1 MEQAEPNFPTRLTAD
16 LDRLGLEFL
25 ADILAVERARH
36 PANLE
41 APAELG
47 HVYTRLG
54 RYAQGLEVD
63 RALAQ
68 RCPLNPTAHYNVACS
83 LALLGRTSEALDSLE
98 QAAELGYDDP
108 EQMRADDDLESLRG
122 EHRFRELVKRLER
135 AAQDR

>member
-1 MEQAEPNFPTRLTAD
+1 MEQAEPRFSARLTVE

-36 PANLE
+36 PSNLE
-41 APAELG
+41 ALAELG

-68 RCPLNPTAHYNVACS
+68 RCPLNPTAHYNLACS
-83 LALLGRTSEALDSLE
+83 LALLGQTAEALDSLE
-98 QAAELGYDDP
+98 QAADLGYDDP
-108 EQMRADDDLESLRG
+108 QQMRADDDLESLRG
-122 EHRFRELVKRLER
+122 EHRFRELLKRLEK
-135 AAQDR
+135 AASDR